1 VRTARGLGVSV
12 IVVASLVLGAAY
24 PALAD
29 VGDIAVGGVWVCR
42 ITRGAGGLSLEQRV
56 AKIERQITEVLSLP
70 GIDRRSVP
78 ILVRPLGGSATIA
91 VAGITVMT
99 VTPEDAAG
107 TRVTTTELA
116 RQWARRLAAG
126 LQRAIPSATFHG
138 F

>member
-1 VRTARGLGVSV
+1 MRTARGLVVSV
-12 IVVASLVLGAAY
+12 IVVASLVLGIAY
-24 PALAD
+24 PVLAD
-29 VGDIAVGGVWVCR
+29 IGDISVGGVWVRR

-56 AKIERQITEVLSLP
+56 AKVERQITEVLSLP
-70 GIDRRSVP
+70 GIDRRSIP

-126 LQRAIPSATFHG
+126 LQRALPSATFHG

>member
-1 VRTARGLGVSV
+1 VRTARGLVVSV
-12 IVVASLVLGAAY
+12 IVVASLVLGVAH

-29 VGDIAVGGVWVCR
+29 IGDIAVGGVWVCR
-42 ITRGAGGLSLEQRV
+42 ITRSAGGLSLEQRV

-126 LQRAIPSATFHG
+126 LQRALPSATFHG